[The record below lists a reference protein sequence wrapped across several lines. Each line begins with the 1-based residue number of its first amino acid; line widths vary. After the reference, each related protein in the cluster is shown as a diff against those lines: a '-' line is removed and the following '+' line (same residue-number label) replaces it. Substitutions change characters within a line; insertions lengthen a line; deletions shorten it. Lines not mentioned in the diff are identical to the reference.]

1 VDVLDGLSD
10 TISGQSVAQEKRKLA
25 DLEDEVCRRI
35 IKIVAIANE
44 NNSNKNRKEESDG
57 SAHLDA
63 CRTLLFR
70 DKGKREERKSDGF
83 LHDVPP
89 IEDLS
94 FHLFKRFEICHA
106 VIHETEQAMD
116 QPMELVMDNDG
127 MYPAQTQPDPPMT
140 GEATN
145 EDNEID
151 CNNEDLLRASR
162 AEESQNSLRRKAS
175 AAEALAVLALSNHA
189 NFSTTT
195 APNVPVDTNSA

>member
-35 IKIVAIANE
+35 LKIVAIANE
-44 NNSNKNRKEESDG
+44 HNSNKNRKEESESDG

-70 DKGKREERKSDGF
+70 DKGKREEHQSDGI

-94 FHLFKRFEICHA
+94 FHLFKRFQIYHA
-106 VIHETEQAMD
+106 VIDEPEQTMD

-127 MYPAQTQPDPPMT
+127 MYPAQTQPEPPMT

-145 EDNEID
+145 EDNETD
-151 CNNEDLLRASR
+151 CNNEDLFRASHTD
-162 AEESQNSLRRKAS
+162 ESQNSFRRKTS

-189 NFSTTT
+189 NFSTT
-195 APNVPVDTNSA
+195 APKVDTNAA